1 MADQLPIFHVIG
13 FTGHRHIQD
22 PAGLERTLQAILGE
36 FTTGNGVEWLTLSSA
51 AAGADLAFARAALA
65 RRLSWEAIL
74 PLAPAA
80 FEQDFAPD
88 EWRHVQGL
96 LAEAE
101 AVRVIGA
108 RDNRE
113 DAYLDCGMETVNR
126 CDVLVAVWDGAPARG
141 RGGTAEIV
149 AYARELRRPLII
161 VDARTFAVT
170 RENLDRLRTADRHLA
185 ALNRLPPAPG
195 QRAAEADTARDTV
208 REFHL
213 KVDHTASQGAP
224 QFRKLTAA
232 TVWLHVL
239 ATALAAA
246 TLAFHLHH
254 AAMPWGKLLCLLGAL
269 GVAMLIR
276 HHRHQQDWVRCRLA
290 AEITRSALATWG
302 QPRGGGVLDDFDWA
316 GLEPLRRSLEVLQ
329 RRSLRSHPVAFAEFS
344 RHYRAERIEGQLAYF
359 ARQESRAVPQ
369 LARLRLGFTLSSVGA
384 IVFTA
389 IYAAHSTLAEPI
401 APHWMETWVF
411 GFGPIVLPVLAAGFI
426 SLVSINDLHRRVAR
440 YREMHVRLEAA
451 RKEASFAQTWG
462 SLERVIIRTE
472 RALLQ
477 EVFEWHSITSFS
489 DTH

>member
-1 MADQLPIFHVIG
+1 
-13 FTGHRHIQD
+13 
-22 PAGLERTLQAILGE
+22 
-36 FTTGNGVEWLTLSSA
+36 
-51 AAGADLAFARAALA
+51 
-65 RRLSWEAIL
+65 
-74 PLAPAA
+74 
-80 FEQDFAPD
+80 
-88 EWRHVQGL
+88 
-96 LAEAE
+96 
-101 AVRVIGA
+101 
-108 RDNRE
+108 
-113 DAYLDCGMETVNR
+113 
-126 CDVLVAVWDGAPARG
+126 
-141 RGGTAEIV
+141 
-149 AYARELRRPLII
+149 
-161 VDARTFAVT
+161 
-170 RENLDRLRTADRHLA
+170 LRTADRHLA

-213 KVDHTASQGAP
+213 KVDHAASHGAP
-224 QFRKLTAA
+224 GSFRELTAA

-389 IYAAHSTLAEPI
+389 IYAAHSALAEPI

-411 GFGPIVLPVLAAGFI
+411 GFGPIRAARAGRRLHLARVDQRSAPPRGPLPGNARPARGGAQGGFVRANLGFARPGHHQDGTRAAAG
-426 SLVSINDLHRRVAR
+426 SVRVALDHELLGYALSR
-440 YREMHVRLEAA
+440 GTLWPSRFRHELEHRSGRSRGRVSPPSPRPHVNSPDSSGPAIFLSYSRDNLPAA
-451 RKEASFAQTWG
+451 RRLAEVLRGVGLEVWFDENELTGGDAWDQRFARRLPAAPCSF
-462 SLERVIIRTE
+462 R
-472 RALLQ
+472 
-477 EVFEWHSITSFS
+477 SFPPEPRPVS
-489 DTH
+489 KAISVSSGDWPSNAHT